1 MKMQQVGVV
10 QQVFRYPVK
19 SMLGESL
26 RELQVGPNGV
36 IGDRAW
42 AIREASGRIA
52 TAKKF
57 ANLLAFRAAYESS
70 PQPDSPAP
78 VRITMPDGRSLHA
91 ADSNASEV
99 LSTAFGRPVVLQQ
112 YRPDERAHGEIDPQ
126 TIFGDVGVER
136 VMPGLTTATM
146 PDSFGL
152 FRGTFFD
159 SATIHFLTTGSM
171 AHLRSLIGED
181 TKIDARRFRPN
192 IVIDTG
198 ARSDGFIEDD
208 WLDGAIQIGEQ
219 TRIVSMHKALRC
231 VMTTHQ
237 QSDLPRDLRVLR
249 ATAQHHG
256 AKLGVFAA
264 IGTPGT
270 VRIGDPV
277 WLIN

>member
-1 MKMQQVGVV
+1 MQQVGVV

-26 RELQVGPNGV
+26 NEFEIGPNGV

-42 AIREASGRIA
+42 AIRETSGRIA

-57 ANLLAFRAAYESS
+57 ANLLDFQAAYESR
-70 PQPDSPAP
+70 PQPDLSAP
-78 VRITMPDGRSLHA
+78 VRIIMPDGRSLHA
-91 ADSNASEV
+91 ADHDASQI
-99 LSTAFGRPVVLQQ
+99 LSTAFGRPVTLQQ
-112 YRPDERAHGEIDPQ
+112 YRPDERSHGEIDPQ

-146 PDSFGL
+146 PDSFALLKGA
-152 FRGTFFD
+152 FFD

-181 TKIDARRFRPN
+181 AKIDARRFRPN

-198 ARSDGFIEDD
+198 ARSNGFVEDE
-208 WLDGAIQIGEQ
+208 WLDGVLQIGER
-219 TRIVSMHKALRC
+219 TRIVSMQKALRC
-231 VMTTHQ
+231 VMTTHR

-249 ATAQHHG
+249 ATAQHHA
-256 AKLGVFAA
+256 AKLGVFAS
-264 IGTPGT
+264 IGAPGV

-277 WLIN
+277 WLTN